1 MEKLMMNSISKN
13 MIFYLLLFVIVYDV
27 EYDMTQT
34 KVNP

>member
-1 MEKLMMNSISKN
+1 MMNSISKN

-27 EYDMTQT
+27 EYDMRQT

>member
-1 MEKLMMNSISKN
+1 MMNSISKN

>member
-1 MEKLMMNSISKN
+1 MMNSISRN

-27 EYDMTQT
+27 EYDMRQT